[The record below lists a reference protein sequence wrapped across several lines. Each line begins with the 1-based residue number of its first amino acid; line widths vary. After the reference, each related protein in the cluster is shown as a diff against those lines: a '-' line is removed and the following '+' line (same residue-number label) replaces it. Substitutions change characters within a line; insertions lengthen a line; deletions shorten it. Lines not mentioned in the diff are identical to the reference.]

1 MRGARFSMV
10 LICFASTL
18 SATTG
23 DEVLKA
29 LQAKVTVTT
38 VNGWTGN
45 IASPGTQLI
54 VQKEGLVAGDPDTV
68 NKKTVVQAG
77 QLVSAGGAVLGGSLF
92 GNGSSGHDLKVGD
105 RVYIYGIYP
114 RPRNEGFSVKVMTVA
129 TYDVIKHNAT
139 KSQHGVSIIDFSYP
153 QGMDSVDTAAVLADF
168 ATWFKTAN
176 EASES
181 RTVKLGQSPAEV
193 EAILGAPEK
202 RIDLG
207 PKKVYVYKDM
217 KIVFV
222 DSKVADVQ

>member
-1 MRGARFSMV
+1 MRGARISM
-10 LICFASTL
+10 LLLFLASTAFAT
-18 SATTG
+18 SA

-29 LQAKVTVTT
+29 FQAKVTITT

-54 VQKEGLVAGDPDTV
+54 VRKEGLVAGDPDIL

-77 QLVSAGGAVLGGSLF
+77 QLVSAGGAALGGSFF
-92 GNGSSGHDLKVGD
+92 GNGSAGHDLKVGD
-105 RVYIYGIYP
+105 RVYIYGIVP
-114 RPRNEGFSVKVMTVA
+114 RGRNEGFSVKVMTVA
-129 TYDVIKHNAT
+129 TYDVIKHNQT
-139 KSQHGVSIIDFSYP
+139 KSQHGVSIIDFAYP
-153 QGMDSVDTAAVLADF
+153 QGMDSVDTAAVLTDF
-168 ATWFKTAN
+168 AIWFKTAN

-181 RTVKLGQSPAEV
+181 RTVKLGQSPTEV

-222 DSKVADVQ
+222 EGKVADVQ